1 VRPHRW
7 LLIAALGCSVVA
19 SLLDSVTLVT
29 VVPLLK
35 QLFGTAGVLSSGNTS
50 LERWLDHVTQPI
62 LAGTTPDQA
71 LARMVAV
78 LSLGLILKNSAAYL
92 GQQLSVRVQE
102 RVVADLRARLFRQ
115 FLSFDLDFHRRSR
128 IGELVT
134 LVMQEAGQVKNAV
147 TSSLIAVVRNAVLIL
162 GTFAVLF
169 SISARLTIVS
179 LLVLPPIVVG
189 LRALLQRLRHHM
201 RIRMQE
207 NAAVAARVSE
217 RLSSVRLVRLNGAE
231 RQEADTFERIARG
244 YAKKV
249 ERTTRFASLTTPLT
263 ELAGALSVVLI
274 LYAGT
279 HPQLLGLESTLTPQV
294 IIVFLMASL
303 RLTSPFKGLSKVQ
316 TDWAQA
322 MTSLE
327 RVGALLDRPPSEVDL
342 PGAVEASFRRDL
354 VFDRVSFAYPG
365 GPPVLRDVS
374 FSLEPGRTV
383 ALVGPSGGGKSTL
396 ADLVPR
402 LHEPTC
408 GELRFD
414 GVPASRCTYQS
425 IRRLV
430 GFVSQETLLL
440 HESVHANIAY
450 GRREATREQVETAAR
465 AANAH
470 EFIVALPQGYDTP
483 LGERGSRLSGGQRQR
498 LSIARALLR
507 DAPILVLDEATSSL
521 DAESERL
528 VQVAIERLM
537 VGRTALVIA
546 HRLATIRK
554 ADEILVMDEGRIV
567 QRGTH
572 ASLLAEGGLYRR
584 LYESQFQ
591 EEPVVAG
598 EVLR

>member
-1 VRPHRW
+1 M
-7 LLIAALGCSVVA
+7 ALGCSVVA

-29 VVPLLK
+29 LVPLLK
-35 QLFGTAGVLSSGNTS
+35 QLFGTAGVLASGNTA
-50 LERWLDHVTQPI
+50 LERWLDEVTRPI

-71 LARMVAV
+71 LGRMVLVLAV
-78 LSLGLILKNSAAYL
+78 GLLLKNAAAYL

-102 RVVADLRARLFRQ
+102 RVVADLRTRLFRQ
-115 FLSFDLDFHRRSR
+115 FLALDLDFHRRAR
-128 IGELVT
+128 VGELVT

-147 TSSLIAVVRNAVLIL
+147 TTSIISVARNAVLIAS
-162 GTFAVLF
+162 TFAVLF
-169 SISARLTIVS
+169 SISGRLTVVS
-179 LLVLPPIVVG
+179 FLVLPPVIFG
-189 LRALLQRLRHHM
+189 IRALLERLRHHV
-201 RIRMQE
+201 RIRTQE
-207 NAAVAARVSE
+207 NAAIASRVSE

-231 RQEADTFERIARG
+231 SQEGETFARIARG

-249 ERTTRFASLTTPLT
+249 ERTTRFASLTAPVT
-263 ELAGALSVVLI
+263 EVAGALSVILI

-279 HPQLLGLESTLTPQV
+279 HPQLLGLTSPLSPQV

-316 TDWAQA
+316 ADWAQA
-322 MTSLE
+322 MASLE
-327 RVGALLDRPPSEVDL
+327 RIGALLDRPPSEVDA
-342 PGAVEASFRRDL
+342 PDAVEATFTRDL
-354 VFDRVSFAYPG
+354 VFDGVSFAYPG

-374 FSLEPGRTV
+374 FRLEPGRTV

-402 LHEPTC
+402 LHDPTA

-414 GVPASRCTYQS
+414 GVPATRCTYAS
-425 IRRLV
+425 VRRLV
-430 GFVSQETLLL
+430 GFVSQETMLL

-450 GRREATREQVETAAR
+450 GAPSATRAQVEAAAR

-470 EFIVALPQGYDTP
+470 EFISALPQGYDTP

-498 LSIARALLR
+498 LAIARALLR
-507 DAPILVLDEATSSL
+507 DAPILVLDEATSAL
-521 DAESERL
+521 DTESERL

-537 VGRTALVIA
+537 AGRTALVIA
-546 HRLATIRK
+546 HRLATIRQ
-554 ADEILVMDEGRIV
+554 ADEILVMEEGRIV

-584 LYESQFQ
+584 LYESQFR
-591 EEPVVAG
+591 EESGAVAEG
-598 EVLR
+598 VQ